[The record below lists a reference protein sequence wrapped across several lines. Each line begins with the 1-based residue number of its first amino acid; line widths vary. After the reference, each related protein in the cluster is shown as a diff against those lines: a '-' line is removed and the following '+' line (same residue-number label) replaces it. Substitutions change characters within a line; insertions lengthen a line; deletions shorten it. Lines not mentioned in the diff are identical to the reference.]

1 MHAKQFR
8 KLTLFSAF
16 SPFSSSSVSDATRRR
31 LIIDQEIGALFS
43 GRPRPPGILNALRV
57 RRSTHVCPKGE
68 PAPVTNVQANYDF
81 HARVN

>member
-1 MHAKQFR
+1 MHVKQFR
-8 KLTLFSAF
+8 KLTLFSAR
-16 SPFSSSSVSDATRRR
+16 SSSVVNYATRRR

-43 GRPRPPGILNALRV
+43 DRPRPPGILNVLRV

-68 PAPVTNVQANYDF
+68 PVPVTNVQANYDF